1 MSNLIF
7 CQVDE
12 LGFPKWNGVDYFR
25 WHYLPSNWTFSTGRH
40 IYGYIKHLG

>member
-25 WHYLPSNWTFSTGRH
+25 WHYLPSNWTFSTGTA
-40 IYGYIKHLG
+40 HL